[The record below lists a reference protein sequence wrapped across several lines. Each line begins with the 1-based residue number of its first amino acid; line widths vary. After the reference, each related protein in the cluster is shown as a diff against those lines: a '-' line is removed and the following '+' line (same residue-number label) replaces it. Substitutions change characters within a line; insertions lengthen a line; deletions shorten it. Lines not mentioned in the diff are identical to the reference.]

1 VRRRLARAPRRL
13 LDWLTRVLPWLRDSM
28 RRLMQGDLGSLRVVL
43 GLAVI
48 WIIFQSQNDRFLTAE
63 NLTNL
68 MLQITAIGL
77 ISVGVVFVLLLGEI
91 DLSVGAVSGLCAA
104 IMAVLNVQH
113 GWSPYLAIGA
123 AIGAGLTIGVIQGSL
138 FTRFGVPSFVVTL
151 AGLLAW
157 QGALL
162 QVLGSTGS
170 INLNDPK
177 ITGLANIFYS
187 DTVGWIFAAIVIGTY
202 AAVLFGGHLRRRATG
217 LAGQGVRRLALRLAL
232 VAAVTIAAVATLNSD
247 RGVPLALLILLAF
260 VSGMEYVARRTTF
273 GRHVYAVGGNAEAAR
288 RAGISVDRVRIAV
301 FGIAGTMA
309 AIGGIMAASRLLAVN
324 QGSGG
329 SELLLLAIAG
339 PVIAGTSLFGGRG
352 SVWTAL
358 LGALVIGSIS
368 NGMDLLAYS
377 SAVKFMVTG
386 GVLLLA
392 VIVDAL
398 ARRQRLASG
407 RV

>member
-1 VRRRLARAPRRL
+1 VTLRRFI
-13 LDWLTRVLPWLRDSM
+13 
-28 RRLMQGDLGSLRVVL
+28 QGDLASLRVVL

-48 WIIFQSQNDRFLTAE
+48 WLIFQTQNDRFLSAE

-68 MLQITAIGL
+68 TLQITATGL
-77 ISVGVVFVLLLGEI
+77 ISIGVVYVLLLGEI
-91 DLSVGAVSGLCAA
+91 DLSVGAVSGLAA
-104 IMAVLNVQH
+104 AVVAVLNVKH
-113 GWSPYLAIGA
+113 GWNPYLAIATGVVVGM
-123 AIGAGLTIGVIQGSL
+123 AIGLLQGAL
-138 FTRFGVPSFVVTL
+138 FSRFGVPSFVVTL

-170 INLNDPK
+170 ININDPK
-177 ITGLANIFYS
+177 ITGLANTFYS
-187 DTVGWIFAAIVIGTY
+187 DTVGWILAAVVIGAY
-202 AAVLFGGHLRRRATG
+202 AGFTLVGHRKRVATG
-217 LAGQGVRRLALRLAL
+217 LAGRGLLGLALRVAVVAL
-232 VAAVTIAAVATLNSD
+232 IAIVVVGVLNSD

-260 VSGMEYVARRTTF
+260 VVGMEYVAKRTRF
-273 GRHVYAVGGNAEAAR
+273 GRHVYAVGGNIEAAR
-288 RAGISVDRVRIAV
+288 RAGIRIDAVRVTV

-324 QGSGG
+324 QNSGG

-352 SVWTAL
+352 AVWTAL

-368 NGMDLLAYS
+368 NGMDLLALS

-392 VIVDAL
+392 VIVDAI
-398 ARRQRLASG
+398 ARRQRQAAG
-407 RV
+407 RI